1 MTRSNILAAVLVAL
15 SLLSTGCGVS
25 DYMQSV
31 TLSSNGASSGGF
43 FNLVGVDGTAQLQVT
58 ANYHS
63 GKTVPVT
70 ESVTYSVT
78 TSGVDRWSNA
88 LPAYGPNTVPIS
100 PTGMMTAVAVL
111 CTWHDVASG
120 SPPVQPTPPK
130 YNWQYTGYYQ
140 VTATYKGMTSQ
151 PVAMGVGS
159 EAGDA
164 PDGACGPA

>member
-1 MTRSNILAAVLVAL
+1 VTRSTILAAVLVAL

-43 FNLVGVDGTAQLQVT
+43 FNLVGIDGTVQLQVT

-70 ESVTYSVT
+70 ESATYSVT
-78 TSGVDRWSNA
+78 TVGTDDSNA
-88 LPAYGPNTVPIS
+88 PLPAYGPNSVPIS
-100 PTGMMTAVAVL
+100 ASGLMTAVAAL
-111 CTWHDVASG
+111 CTWQDVG
-120 SPPVQPTPPK
+120 NPLPTPPK
-130 YNWQYTGYYQ
+130 YNWVYTGYYQ
-140 VTATYKGMTSQ
+140 VTATYKGKTSQ
-151 PVAMGVGS
+151 PIAIGVGS
-159 EAGDA
+159 QAGNTA